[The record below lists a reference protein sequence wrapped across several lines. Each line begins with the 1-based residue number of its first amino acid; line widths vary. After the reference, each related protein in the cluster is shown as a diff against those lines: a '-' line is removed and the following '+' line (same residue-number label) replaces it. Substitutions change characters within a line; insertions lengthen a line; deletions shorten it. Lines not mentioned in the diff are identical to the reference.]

1 MGKLKRGKS
10 LKASLAG
17 HQKRQMDNA
26 AAAKKKATLKEMA
39 KGGGTR
45 NKAKKGK
52 GEKRYTIPFCP
63 EDKILLVGEG
73 NFSFAHSLLDHPSIP
88 HLPPS
93 SITATAYD
101 SEPECLSKYPD
112 ATAHISALRTAGVT
126 VLFNVDAT
134 HLEKTFKKG
143 QKWDKVVWNFPH
155 VGMGIADVER
165 NVVANQRVLLGF
177 LKSVAGVL
185 ERGVVVNPS
194 TKRKGKGKER
204 AQVEADDQDERE
216 GEEKKDLGLKRAGSV
231 LVTLREQEPYTL
243 WNLPRLA
250 KNLVVLDSLN
260 SKDATNQ
267 PRYIQVRSFAF
278 HAEAYPGYE
287 HRRTAGWHEREQPLV
302 RPVSEGG
309 QCRTWEFIIRPED
322 TSLTTR

>member
-1 MGKLKRGKS
+1 MGKSKRGQS
-10 LKASLAG
+10 LKGSLAG

-26 AAAKKKATLKEMA
+26 VAAKKKAMLKETA
-39 KGGGTR
+39 KGGGTSK
-45 NKAKKGK
+45 KAKQGK
-52 GEKRYTIPFCP
+52 GEKRYTIPFCA
-63 EDKILLVGEG
+63 EDMILLVGEG

-93 SITATAYD
+93 NITATAYD

-165 NVVANQRVLLGF
+165 NVVANQRALLGF

-185 ERGVVVNPS
+185 ERGVVVDPS
-194 TKRKGKGKER
+194 TKGKGKGRER
-204 AQVEADDQDERE
+204 AQVEADDEDEGE
-216 GEEKKDLGLKRAGSV
+216 GEEGSDLGLKCAGSV

-243 WNLPRLA
+243 WDLPRLA
-250 KNLVVLDSLN
+250 KSPVVLDGLN
-260 SKDATNQ
+260 SKNTANMNIEERLDGTN
-267 PRYIQVRSFAF
+267 
-278 HAEAYPGYE
+278 ENN
-287 HRRTAGWHEREQPLV
+287 L
-302 RPVSEGG
+302 
-309 QCRTWEFIIRPED
+309 
-322 TSLTTR
+322 